1 MPRRREV
8 PVRIPAPDPVYNSTL
23 VSKFINCMM
32 WDGKKSISE
41 RIFYEAM
48 ENIRDRTGEDP
59 LPIFK
64 KAVENVKPVVEVKSR
79 RVGGANYQVPIEVRP
94 NRRQSLALRWL
105 IGSARSRSENRMADR
120 LGSELLEAA
129 QGRGTTIKKKD
140 DVHRMAEANKAFA
153 HFRW

>member
-8 PVRIPAPDPVYNSTL
+8 PHHDPVPDPVYNSTL

-32 WDGKKSISE
+32 WDGKKSVSE
-41 RIFYEAM
+41 HIFYGAM
-48 ENIRDRTGEDP
+48 DRIRDRTGEDP

-64 KAVENVKPVVEVKSR
+64 RAVENAKPVVEVKSR

-94 NRRQSLALRWL
+94 SRRQSLALRWL
-105 IGSARSRSENRMADR
+105 IGNARHRSEHSMAER
-120 LGSELLEAA
+120 LGTELLEAA

>member
-8 PVRIPAPDPVYNSTL
+8 PVRVPVPDPVYNSTL

-32 WDGKKSISE
+32 WSGKKSVSE
-41 RIFYEAM
+41 RIFYRAM
-48 ENIRDRTGEDP
+48 DKIRRITGEDP

-64 KAVENVKPVVEVKSR
+64 RAVENSKPVVEVKSR

-94 NRRQSLALRWL
+94 ARRQSLALRWL
-105 IGSARSRSENRMADR
+105 IRNARSRSEHRMTDR
-120 LGSELLEAA
+120 LGSELLDAA
-129 QGRGTTIKKKD
+129 RGRGTTIKKKD

>member
-8 PVRIPAPDPVYNSTL
+8 PQRVPLPDVVYNSTL

-32 WDGKKSISE
+32 WAGKKSVSE
-41 RIFYEAM
+41 GIFYRAM
-48 ENIRDRTGEDP
+48 DMIRERTGEDP

-64 KAVENVKPVVEVKSR
+64 RAVEGCKPVVEVKSR

-94 NRRQSLALRWL
+94 NRRMSLALRWL
-105 IGSARSRSENRMADR
+105 IGNARSRSEYTMAER
-120 LGSELLEAA
+120 LGSELMDAA
-129 QGRGTTIKKKD
+129 QGRGTSIKKKE

>member
-1 MPRRREV
+1 MPRRRDV
-8 PVRIPAPDPVYNSTL
+8 PVREPAPDPVYNSTL

-32 WDGKKSISE
+32 WDGKKSVAE
-41 RIFYEAM
+41 RIFYGAM
-48 ENIRDRTGEDP
+48 DRIRDRTGDDP
-59 LPIFK
+59 LPVFK
-64 KAVENVKPVVEVKSR
+64 KAVENAKPVVEVKSR

-105 IGSARSRSENRMADR
+105 IRNARSRSENQMADR
-120 LGSELLEAA
+120 LGTELLEAA

>member
-48 ENIRDRTGEDP
+48 ETIRDRTGEDP